1 MKKNIIM
8 RLLMAFVIA
17 FGVQTTA
24 NAQLGGLLNK
34 AKKAAKDKVEKKVD
48 NATQSSTTQSSS
60 SNQTV
65 ATPAAKKKL
74 IELTNYYVSFN
85 EGVKTDWDYSSSF
98 KAIDSDMK
106 YWIHRLR
113 TSIEW
118 GVPDMVDKEALER
131 LSYGVPD
138 FEFADKKYHDGDKT
152 YDSEAYRLIEAK
164 VEAIQIANKLLTGE
178 EKTWNPMGDTDEQK
192 AKKQEEIFKMKKV
205 TLLNIYKLMTELK
218 RYAFGAALPKGN
230 DAYIAKL
237 VQDNF
242 PEWGKVTA
250 SSISKKTIPN
260 TDYPD
265 QGKRVFP
272 CSVVCED
279 QGFKVVHYFV
289 LLEPS
294 KPNEKPKLPEGAKEK
309 EWNRRVD
316 LVK

>member
-48 NATQSSTTQSSS
+48 NATSTTQSSS

-85 EGVKTDWDYSSSF
+85 EGVKTDWDYLSSF

-138 FEFADKKYHDGDKT
+138 FEFADKKYHEYDNT
-152 YDSEAYRLIEAK
+152 YDSEAKRMIEAK
-164 VEAIQIANKLLTGE
+164 IEAIQVANKLLTGE

-205 TLLNIYKLMTELK
+205 ALLNMYKKQAELN
-218 RYAFGAALPKGN
+218 RYLIAAAVPKGN
-230 DAYIAKL
+230 DAYLTKL

-242 PEWGKVTA
+242 PEWGKVII
-250 SSISKKTIPN
+250 SSMNKKTIPN
-260 TDYPD
+260 TNYPG
-265 QGKRVFP
+265 QGKHVFP

-279 QGFKVVHYFV
+279 QGFKAVHYLV

-294 KPNEKPKLPEGAKEK
+294 KPGEKPKLPEGANEQ
-309 EWNRRVD
+309 EWNRKVE
-316 LVK
+316 LAK

>member
-1 MKKNIIM
+1 MKKNIMM

-34 AKKAAKDKVEKKVD
+34 AKKAAKDKVEKKTD
-48 NATQSSTTQSSS
+48 NTTSSTQTS
-60 SNQTV
+60 SNTPKNVSTV
-65 ATPAAKKKL
+65 TPKKK
-74 IELTNYYVSFN
+74 IELTNFFVSFN

-138 FEFADKKYHDGDKT
+138 FEFADKKYHSYDKT

-164 VEAIQIANKLLTGE
+164 IEAIQIANKLLTGE

-192 AKKQEEIFKMKKV
+192 AKKQEEILKMKKV
-205 TLLNIYKLMTELK
+205 ALLNIYKGMAENK
-218 RYAFGAALPKGN
+218 RYAFGAAVPKGN
-230 DAYIAKL
+230 DGYLTKL

-242 PEWGKVTA
+242 PEWGKVVA
-250 SSISKKTIPN
+250 SSMNKKTIPN
-260 TDYPD
+260 TNYPN

-279 QGFKVVHYFV
+279 QGFKMVHYLV

-294 KPNEKPKLPEGAKEK
+294 KPNEKPKLPEGANEQ
-309 EWNRRVD
+309 EWNRSVE